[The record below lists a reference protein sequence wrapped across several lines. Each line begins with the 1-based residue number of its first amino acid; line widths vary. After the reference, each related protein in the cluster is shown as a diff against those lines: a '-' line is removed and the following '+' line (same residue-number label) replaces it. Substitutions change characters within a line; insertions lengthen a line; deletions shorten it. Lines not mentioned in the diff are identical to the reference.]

1 MVLEKTL
8 DSPLESKEIK
18 QVNLKRNQ
26 SLILIERTG
35 AEAEAPIL
43 WPSDDKSRLLGKI
56 PDAEKD

>member
-18 QVNLKRNQ
+18 QVYLKRNQ

-43 WPSDDKSRLLGKI
+43 WPSDENSRLTGKD
-56 PDAEKD
+56 PNAGKD